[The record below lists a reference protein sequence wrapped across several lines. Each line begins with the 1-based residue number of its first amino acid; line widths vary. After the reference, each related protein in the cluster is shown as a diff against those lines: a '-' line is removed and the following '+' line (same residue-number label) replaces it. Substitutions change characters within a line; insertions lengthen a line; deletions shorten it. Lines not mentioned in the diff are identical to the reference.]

1 MKKRPSTDAG
11 SLERSEGQVN
21 RVSILSFWLIYIPPA
36 PPPLPIVLKNSLL
49 TYDTIFLAETLVVF
63 PSSFPS
69 LLLYPGFCD
78 SLRAYIKL
86 RLLIWMRRPTD
97 SEFGR
102 FAMIS
107 TLWRQSLFYY
117 SPFSAITQCCIR
129 SRNERQWNATNLWIF
144 LYEYVLIWQY
154 E

>member
-21 RVSILSFWLIYIPPA
+21 RVSIFLVDSHPPSTSATPNSTQELLADVWYYLS
-36 PPPLPIVLKNSLL
+36 SGSSGS
-49 TYDTIFLAETLVVF
+49 F
-63 PSSFPS
+63 PSSFTS
-69 LLLYPGFCD
+69 LPLYPGFCD

-86 RLLIWMRRPTD
+86 RILIRIRRPTD
-97 SEFGR
+97 REFGR

-129 SRNERQWNATNLWIF
+129 SRNERQWNALNIWIF
-144 LYEYVLIWQY
+144 LDEYVLIWQY